1 MSAAMPFRWLWYL
14 LRVLFCSA
22 YAVVAFFSK
31 PGARWIVVA
40 ALTVAAWLLFPWV
53 QQGVHGVAVWF
64 NGNDRP
70 ETILWLV
77 MLALSV
83 LWLACLAAWIPG
95 RWALLILLLLA
106 WWLCID
112 RDGRA
117 WVLAT
122 SAQTGHLG
130 LYASLIGA
138 VLVALL
144 VALWALAKMLA
155 LVLGTFPPPAW
166 PLRPRAV
173 LKARNRVIAPV
184 PVAVAVPR
192 LRPSAPRPP
201 HELHAALP
209 PEVAALLTPR
219 HPPALP

>member
-1 MSAAMPFRWLWYL
+1 MNAVMPFRWLWYL
-14 LRVLFCSA
+14 VRLAFCST

-40 ALTVAAWLLFPWV
+40 VLAIAAWLLFPWV
-53 QQGVHGVAVWF
+53 QQGVHWVAVWF

-83 LWLACLAAWIPG
+83 LWLACLAAWMPG

-130 LYASLIGA
+130 LYAALIGA
-138 VLVALL
+138 VLAALW

-166 PLRPRAV
+166 PLRPRPV
-173 LKARNRVIAPV
+173 LKAKNRVITPAPV
-184 PVAVAVPR
+184 ALAVPR
-192 LRPSAPRPP
+192 LRRTVSDTPYDMRM
-201 HELHAALP
+201 ALP
-209 PEVAALLTPR
+209 RDVATLLITR
-219 HPPALP
+219 R